1 MTLYLCNGQSTQVSA
16 QCPRYEEPLNW
27 NCSHNKV
34 KHLLKR
40 HWVIQLFK
48 VKHVLKYFAESEPI
62 KRNVHKNM

>member
-1 MTLYLCNGQSTQVSA
+1 MSKIRGALELELYTI
-16 QCPRYEEPLNW
+16 
-27 NCSHNKV
+27 KV

-40 HWVIQLFK
+40 HWIILLFK